1 MEAFYSAHLIEVAF
15 DAVRLICFKCGAT
28 TSGERLAKRLAQQSQ
43 LKGESHTRM

>member
-28 TSGERLAKRLAQQSQ
+28 TSGERLAQQSQ